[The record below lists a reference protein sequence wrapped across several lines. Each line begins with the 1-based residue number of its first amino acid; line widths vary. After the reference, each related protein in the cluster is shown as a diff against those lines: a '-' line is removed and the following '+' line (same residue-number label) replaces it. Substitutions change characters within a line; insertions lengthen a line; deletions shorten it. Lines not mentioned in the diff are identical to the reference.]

1 MEKGRSP
8 DALRYPLPLT
18 HWPFTEALKGVLA
31 IQGYTNLLLI
41 YIEASY

>member
-1 MEKGRSP
+1 MEKGRSL

-18 HWPFTEALKGVLA
+18 HWLFTEPLKGAPA
-31 IQGYTNLLLI
+31 IHQYKHFWLS